1 MYASKDNQTS
11 IKIHVHA
18 LIPLLGITWQKQAI
32 YAAKTFIFSK
42 ENSHGHTQNTGSY
55 MKLDENA

>member
-1 MYASKDNQTS
+1 MYASKGNQTS
-11 IKIHVHA
+11 IKIHVYA

-32 YAAKTFIFSK
+32 HAAETFEFSK
-42 ENSHGHTQNTGSY
+42 ENSHDHTQTTGSY

>member
-18 LIPLLGITWQKQAI
+18 LIPLLGITWQKQNNN
-32 YAAKTFIFSK
+32 AAKTFNFSK
-42 ENSHGHTQNTGSY
+42 ENSHVIHKAQDHT
-55 MKLDENA
+55 